1 MVGSRKAKSM
11 QPERLEVHLEELGRS
26 SWAATVLGRLTGSFG
41 TARYRFIARPPSQDR
56 DVVSV
61 LGATFLVLRAHD
73 LSDLQEP
80 HAWLDIAR
88 ARLDE
93 LDLQLRATGWMPRG
107 STGPHW
113 WSRTYVRDPGS
124 AT

>member
-1 MVGSRKAKSM
+1 M

-26 SWAATVLGRLTGSFG
+26 SRLARALGMLTGSFG
-41 TARYRFIARPPSQDR
+41 TARYRFVARPPAQDH

-61 LGATFLVLRAHD
+61 RGAAFLVLRAHD
-73 LSDLQEP
+73 LDDLQEP
-80 HAWLDIAR
+80 HAWLDVAR

-124 AT
+124 PT